1 MAGGGGGGD
10 GAGGEE
16 GEGEFWAGEGGW
28 RRRNGVEEGRADGG
42 PPLFIGGRSYV
53 LLTFS

>member
-16 GEGEFWAGEGGW
+16 GGRGILGWEAAKRGGRGPS
-28 RRRNGVEEGRADGG
+28 RRRPAAIYEKEELCA
-42 PPLFIGGRSYV
+42 